1 PIPDQVIGARDRR
14 VNLRMRIVVN
24 GDGVRSITRGGW
36 FARPVM
42 RRVGGKETTEST
54 EDTEQCR
61 RSVRNPK
68 SETSNSNGL
77 FFLCALCVL
86 CALCGQLVF
95 DRLHTAIQRSSASW
109 VGPLCRSKTVRRPS
123 TSRWTSSP
131 STWYSQAG
139 CSGMVQSLLP
149 QTSQAASSSSPLIR

>member
-1 PIPDQVIGARDRR
+1 SSTSPPCSSRTSLTKSFLICMTHSPSGERPGRPRVGRPHRSDPIPDQVIGARDRR

-95 DRLHTAIQRSSASW
+95 DR
-109 VGPLCRSKTVRRPS
+109 
-123 TSRWTSSP
+123 
-131 STWYSQAG
+131 
-139 CSGMVQSLLP
+139 
-149 QTSQAASSSSPLIR
+149 